1 MKAVAKEKSTTV
13 HTATC
18 HCDNVRITIP
28 ELPAAVTSCNCSL
41 CRRYGTLWAYFT
53 REQVSLQADPATL
66 ASYRWGDRTIDFW
79 HCTHCGCLTHYT
91 SVDES
96 PGSRFV
102 VNARMLPLETM
113 QSLPVRHLDG
123 ADTWEYL
130 D

>member
-1 MKAVAKEKSTTV
+1 M

-28 ELPAAVTSCNCSL
+28 ELPAAATSCNCSL
-41 CRRYGTLWAYFT
+41 CRRYGTLWIYFT
-53 REQVSLQADPATL
+53 REQVSLQADPETL

-91 SVDES
+91 SVDEN
-96 PGSRFV
+96 PGSRFA

-113 QSLPVRHLDG
+113 QSLPVRRLDG